1 MPLVTSFQKV
11 VIVTRK
17 TQLEEL
23 IEQHGTR
30 DQAAFIL
37 QRRGQSINDVLDS
50 HHRYSQSLAQLKA
63 AIPSQV
69 RQQVIE
75 RQFLPNFLFGPH
87 DLIMTLGQD
96 GVVVN
101 TAKYLQQ
108 QPILA
113 FNPDPGRI
121 DGVLIPFKL
130 DHVEDA
136 VISALSGKMPHK
148 SITLARAELED
159 GQTLEAV
166 NDLFIGIQS
175 HASAR
180 YQIAFNQKKE
190 EQSSSGI
197 IVSTGA
203 GSTGWYR
210 SILTGAY
217 GISQNSRG
225 ALNFQDKYRFA
236 VDARELR
243 FNVREPFISQTS
255 QANLIS
261 GRITEKQSLEIV
273 SRMPQHGIIFSDG
286 MEADFLR
293 FDSGMRANI
302 RIADRSV
309 TMFWK

>member
-1 MPLVTSFQKV
+1 MSSATSFQKV

-23 IEQHGTR
+23 IEQYGTR

-37 QRRGQSINDVLDS
+37 ERRGHSIHDVLDA
-50 HHRYSQSLAQLKA
+50 HHRYTHSLALLKSA
-63 AIPSQV
+63 LPSTV

-75 RQFLPNFLFGPH
+75 RRFLPNFLFGPH
-87 DLIMTLGQD
+87 DLIITLGQD

-108 QPILA
+108 QPVLA

-121 DGVLIPFKL
+121 DGVLIPFKM
-130 DHVEDA
+130 DHVQE
-136 VISALSGKMPHK
+136 VVVTALAGKLHSK
-148 SITLARAELED
+148 SITLARAELDD

-180 YQIAFNQKKE
+180 YQIAFKKKKE

-210 SILTGAY
+210 SIITGAH
-217 GISQNSRG
+217 GIAQHSRG
-225 ALNFQDKYRFA
+225 SLNFQDKYRFA

-255 QANLIS
+255 QAELIS
-261 GRITEKQSLEIV
+261 GKVTERETLEVV
-273 SRMPQHGIIFSDG
+273 SRMPQQGIIFSDG
-286 MEADFLR
+286 METDFIK
-293 FDSGMRANI
+293 FDSGMRAVI
-302 RIADRSV
+302 RVADRTV
-309 TMFWK
+309 KMFWN